1 MQVTVLQ
8 AVVVE
13 HLLSEVQVH
22 VKLINSGKSGGVPT
36 VLLIKIHSLHFLM
49 VINGLGNTQLLILN
63 RMVSISLRGGRF
75 LILLSS
81 Q

>member
-1 MQVTVLQ
+1 MTVLQ

-22 VKLINSGKSGGVPT
+22 VKLINSGKPGGAPV
-36 VLLIKIHSLHFLM
+36 VLLIKIHSLHLLM
-49 VINGLGNTQLLILN
+49 VIIGLGNTQLLILN
-63 RMVSISLRGGRF
+63 RMVSVGLRGGRF
-75 LILLSS
+75 LVLLRS